1 MNQAPSICA
10 VVDSAAMLSS
20 LPTRV
25 FVGTLFTLLSVLV
38 ANPQNAPDLPPST
51 ADPIQILANW
61 VLKEAPTIG
70 CNPGE
75 CKILVIDFF
84 VPENINKAFGSQLA
98 DELSSKI
105 VDPQKQIQLFSR
117 NLLKAYMKVGDVDQ
131 TKLQSD
137 RELGQFAH
145 NMGASAIVSAKAVK
159 VQGDTFRLLVRFLL
173 AKDSNRVLTTEVMIT
188 RTPPPKALIE
198 ESAKALI
205 KVGVTAP
212 PPLPVD
218 PRVREHPSCYY
229 MPNPPYT
236 KQARAANFQ
245 GAVLVD
251 AVVQPEGSV
260 RNMQILKS
268 PGLGLDE
275 NILKTMKTWK
285 CHPAKGEKGPLPTRV
300 RFEINFRLY

>member
-1 MNQAPSICA
+1 MVRVIGYFLVQA
-10 VVDSAAMLSS
+10 
-20 LPTRV
+20 
-25 FVGTLFTLLSVLV
+25 FLSVQLGYS
-38 ANPQNAPDLPPST
+38 QSSPP
-51 ADPIQILANW
+51 AGDDQFQLLANW
-61 VLKEAPTIG
+61 VLREAPAIG

-75 CKILVIDFF
+75 CKILVADFF

-105 VDPQKQIQLFSR
+105 VDPQKQIQVFSR
-117 NLLKAYMKVGDVDQ
+117 NLLKTYMKISDVDQ

-137 RELGQFAH
+137 RELGEFAH
-145 NMGASAIVSAKAVK
+145 DMGASAIVSAKAVR

-173 AKDSNRVLTTEVMIT
+173 AKDSNRVLTTEAMIT
-188 RTPPPKALIE
+188 RTPPPEAPIK
-198 ESAKALI
+198 ESAKAPI
-205 KVGVTAP
+205 KADVTAP

-245 GAVLVD
+245 GVVLVN
-251 AVVQPEGSV
+251 AVVQLDGSV
-260 RNMQILKS
+260 GNMRILKS

-285 CHPAKGEKGPLPTRV
+285 CHPAKGEKGPLTTRV
-300 RFEINFRLY
+300 RFELNFRLY